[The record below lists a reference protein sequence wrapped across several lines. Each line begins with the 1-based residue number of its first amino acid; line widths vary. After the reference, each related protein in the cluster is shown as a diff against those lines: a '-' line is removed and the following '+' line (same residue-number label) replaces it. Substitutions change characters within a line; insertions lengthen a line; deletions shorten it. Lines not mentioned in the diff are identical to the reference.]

1 MPFDKRF
8 IEAIDVP
15 YLKGFTSL
23 KISTSESYD
32 RNSTAN
38 QINRHLGLNQQATQT
53 TRVTMFANKYPWEK
67 ARRLFGVVS
76 GYGAQLP
83 TK

>member
-1 MPFDKRF
+1 M
-8 IEAIDVP
+8 AILSPLAPSP
-15 YLKGFTSL
+15 YYPYVLPIRS
-23 KISTSESYD
+23 I
-32 RNSTAN
+32 A
-38 QINRHLGLNQQATQT
+38 HLGLNQQATQT

-83 TK
+83 AK